1 MKEVKEVIWL
11 KISDAGGFSGISKGT
26 TMADIDKHISDRE
39 INKLLGK
46 GNWKKL
52 DEINDENN
60 LTDAAIEF
68 MKSIGWVEKDDFWK
82 SNGDVHAHC
91 FERIEDEKN

>member
-1 MKEVKEVIWL
+1 MKEVIWL
-11 KISDAGGFSGISKGT
+11 KISDSCPGVVAMSKGT